1 MTNSD
6 NILNTFSTPIY
17 SSKISEYDI
26 IQNELEGAYNQIDFE
41 MNPNWG
47 NTHYLSDPT
56 FRENLIIKYQL
67 ENFYNEIYN
76 HLKFYCEGIQF
87 SIREYFISSSWFALF
102 KKGNYA
108 HIHNHG
114 ECDIAGVYYFKKI
127 DDDGSLFLCSPAT
140 VAEASI
146 FKTGR
151 LTTGCSQGD
160 ILLFPGWMDH
170 GVETIILMMI
180 ELVFLLILVLN
191 D

>member
-6 NILNTFSTPIY
+6 NILSTFSTPIY
-17 SSKISEYDI
+17 SSKIFDYDL
-26 IQNELEGAYNQIDFE
+26 IQDELEEAYNQIDFS
-41 MNPNWG
+41 MNPHWG

-56 FRENLIIKYQL
+56 FRENLIIEYNL
-67 ENFYNEIYN
+67 ENFYKEIHN
-76 HLKFYCEGIQF
+76 HLNNYCESIEF

-140 VAEASI
+140 VAESSI

-170 GVETIILMMI
+170 GVETNNTDDDRISLSFNIS
-180 ELVFLLILVLN
+180 FRR
-191 D
+191 